1 MRALRDA
8 LNPAG
13 EGRVRLLACEMEY
26 ERWLKLAENRDLHLR
41 GDFFHV
47 RYSPGVADCLFLNP
61 PYDQDRTFKRLEARW
76 LDRAAPILTDGGVLV
91 FVVPYYALSACA
103 TMIATHFE
111 DVRLYRFPGRDFD
124 TFKQVVLLGRK
135 TLRAAPSPDLLGLCQ
150 RWSESVEDAP
160 DLPNPDEA
168 TGYPIRLR
176 AARSPHGGPSVVR
189 DDWIMAGFDA
199 SGVQTLPP
207 WRSERGPMAD
217 LDHPLDLCE
226 RVGATY
232 PVVSPPRPVHLAA
245 ALSAGVFNG
254 LHVLPNP
261 GHLLPPLLVKGTFRR
276 KWETVDAKTNKD
288 GAVTSETQIER
299 PELDVWALDLRAGT
313 YHQLTSSGEITS
325 AASVGSFTFADL
337 LDRYSASLLAAL
349 RAACPVLHDPGRD
362 PEPAVE
368 GLGRPLWPA
377 QTTTVHAVNK
387 LLDQRGQGALIV
399 GEVGTGKT
407 SIALALAKLRD
418 RRRVLV
424 ICPPHLLASWA
435 AQVRTVRPD
444 ARVVTLEVPSDLEHV
459 REGVGPVVALLS
471 RETAKLGH
479 GVAGLEPL
487 PGMKVATCPKCGAEV
502 EGTRH
507 AERRARCEALIQV
520 PTNTVSRWALKHR
533 QTLIRCDT
541 KNPSVHRLIA
551 PTPQGRRW
559 AKWAETHAPD
569 PSARRDL
576 ARAFL
581 ELTRLLLDQPDIAGN
596 VLHALA
602 WAIPDIAG
610 DMLAILPSY
619 DRATRTGSEWLKT
632 RERIGFAL
640 DVRPDLGAH
649 PDEREGYVGTF
660 GSLKG
665 ERYGGKI
672 ADECWKNYADAW
684 DYMHGRYTPRK
695 ATYGNVM
702 ITCPAGMNGHDSGYK
717 GEGPCYGMLGAT
729 PVLKGYARGSAQAV
743 SYALTLIMIASGF
756 GARPCGEP
764 LFQATASPR
773 RYPVGTFIARKAS
786 ALFDMLVI
794 DEAHEYA
801 ASDTS
806 AQGIV
811 VGRLAQ
817 MANRRGIPVLYM
829 TGSLVN
835 GYADSA
841 FHALRAVSPAFR
853 ATFSHKDRE
862 RFGDIYGLRKRVL
875 VYESPG
881 KGGLVRGAQSERI
894 LSGTKKAGLA
904 PGVLPVLLLHHL
916 LANAAIIHKADLE
929 IGLPAQVESTDRI
942 PLDPDVEDNLNQLFA
957 AVAHAIAATR
967 FQAGLAG
974 KLFGAVT
981 RLMNYPD
988 VAACGP
994 YEVCWP
1000 EDVPTIRVKDLDVC
1014 PGGLVASVPGT
1025 DPTRLLSK
1033 EAWLLRTVRDEL
1045 EDGRGVLVLP
1055 SQVELLDRL
1064 AWVLEQAGIEA
1075 LVLRSEKV
1083 APHKREAWIDRH
1095 LNTRSKRV
1103 LITNPMCVQTGL
1115 NNLVSLAT
1123 SAWYSNPECK
1133 PLVYR
1138 QANGRLH
1145 RPGQTRDVRSVF
1157 PLYDHKLPMAGHRL
1171 LMHKVGVSLAV
1182 DGLDPDAVLEAAG
1195 VGSEFSAGLNVGHQ
1209 LYKLLVSEA
1218 DQSG

>member
-1 MRALRDA
+1 
-8 LNPAG
+8 
-13 EGRVRLLACEMEY
+13 
-26 ERWLKLAENRDLHLR
+26 
-41 GDFFHV
+41 
-47 RYSPGVADCLFLNP
+47 
-61 PYDQDRTFKRLEARW
+61 
-76 LDRAAPILTDGGVLV
+76 
-91 FVVPYYALSACA
+91 
-103 TMIATHFE
+103 
-111 DVRLYRFPGRDFD
+111 
-124 TFKQVVLLGRK
+124 
-135 TLRAAPSPDLLGLCQ
+135 
-150 RWSESVEDAP
+150 
-160 DLPNPDEA
+160 
-168 TGYPIRLR
+168 
-176 AARSPHGGPSVVR
+176 
-189 DDWIMAGFDA
+189 
-199 SGVQTLPP
+199 
-207 WRSERGPMAD
+207 
-217 LDHPLDLCE
+217 
-226 RVGATY
+226 
-232 PVVSPPRPVHLAA
+232 
-245 ALSAGVFNG
+245 
-254 LHVLPNP
+254 
-261 GHLLPPLLVKGTFRR
+261 
-276 KWETVDAKTNKD
+276 
-288 GAVTSETQIER
+288 
-299 PELDVWALDLRAGT
+299 
-313 YHQLTSSGEITS
+313 
-325 AASVGSFTFADL
+325 
-337 LDRYSASLLAAL
+337 
-349 RAACPVLHDPGRD
+349 
-362 PEPAVE
+362 
-368 GLGRPLWPA
+368 
-377 QTTTVHAVNK
+377 
-387 LLDQRGQGALIV
+387 
-399 GEVGTGKT
+399 
-407 SIALALAKLRD
+407 
-418 RRRVLV
+418 
-424 ICPPHLLASWA
+424 
-435 AQVRTVRPD
+435 
-444 ARVVTLEVPSDLEHV
+444 
-459 REGVGPVVALLS
+459 
-471 RETAKLGH
+471 
-479 GVAGLEPL
+479 
-487 PGMKVATCPKCGAEV
+487 MKVATCPKCGAEV

-533 QTLIRCDT
+533 QTLIRCDA

-665 ERYGGKI
+665 ERYGGKT

-916 LANAAIIHKADLE
+916 LRNSAILHKADLE
-929 IGLPAQVESTDRI
+929 IGLPPQVEETDRI
-942 PLDPDVEDNLNQLFA
+942 ALDGSMAANLDGLFE
-957 AVAHAIAATR
+957 AVKTAIRETR
-967 FQAGLAG
+967 FQPGCAG
-974 KLFGAVT
+974 KLFGA
-981 RLMNYPD
+981 
-988 VAACGP
+988 
-994 YEVCWP
+994 
-1000 EDVPTIRVKDLDVC
+1000 I
-1014 PGGLVASVPGT
+1014 
-1025 DPTRLLSK
+1025 TRLLSYPDLAACGDYEVTWPEGTPTLSTAHFEVGPGALVARAAGLDPTTLLPK
-1033 EAWLLRTVRDEL
+1033 ERWLLRTVRDEL
-1045 EDGRGVLVLP
+1045 DEGRGVLVLP
-1055 SQVELLDRL
+1055 SHVALLDRL
-1064 AWVLEQAGIEA
+1064 AWVLDQAGIEPV
-1075 LVLRSEKV
+1075 VLRSEQV
-1083 APHKREAWIDRH
+1083 PPAKREAWIDRT
-1095 LNTRSKRV
+1095 LNRKARRV
-1103 LITNPMCVQTGL
+1103 LITNPVCVQTGL
-1115 NNLVSLAT
+1115 NNLVSLSTAV
-1123 SAWYSNPECK
+1123 WYSNPDCK
-1133 PLVYR
+1133 ALVYR

-1145 RPGQTRDVRSVF
+1145 RPGQTETVRSLF
-1157 PLYDHKLPMAGHRL
+1157 PLYDHKLPEAGHKL
-1171 LMHKVGVSLAV
+1171 LLHKVGVSLAV

-1195 VGSEFSAGLNVGHQ
+1195 VASEFSAGLNVGQQ
-1209 LYKLLVSEA
+1209 LYRMLVEQA
-1218 DQSG
+1218 GPR